1 MDNPQ
6 EWLTRL
12 ADRLELE
19 IKNSKMRKG
28 EILLKKKIQKDNQS
42 ERLELLYHSVKLVLQ
57 EVES

>member
-1 MDNPQ
+1 VDNPQ

>member
-6 EWLTRL
+6 EWLQRL